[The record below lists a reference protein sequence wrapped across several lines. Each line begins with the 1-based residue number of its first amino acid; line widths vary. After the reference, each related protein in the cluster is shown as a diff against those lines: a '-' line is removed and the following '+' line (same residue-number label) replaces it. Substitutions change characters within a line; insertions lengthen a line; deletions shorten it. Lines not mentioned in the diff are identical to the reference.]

1 MSGKSSHSWSEVFLR
16 AQWRRMCPILLGI
29 DAPGWSGTQGEG
41 AVGEVVGLGREEEG
55 DCELSLSLFPFE
67 T

>member
-1 MSGKSSHSWSEVFLR
+1 
-16 AQWRRMCPILLGI
+16 MCPILLGI

-41 AVGEVVGLGREEEG
+41 TMGEMVGLGREEEG
-55 DCELSLSLFPFE
+55 DCESSLSLFPFE